1 MNRRRAWWVGGSVAL
16 HLAVLALLLVTR
28 RPEPDQAMAPNYELV
43 FDNGGASTPSTS
55 EQTSPTD
62 AMPQAMA
69 ENPASTQE
77 PAPAAAAPTP
87 VPDLLPPEPAPPAP
101 PAAQAEPEPPAPS
114 QQAMALPDPTVPP
127 SPPDAPVQPAPVQPA
142 PVQPAPAQ
150 EAPAELPQPQASKVP
165 PAVRLAQPDEP
176 PSVTAMTQAPDFT
189 LPVPPPP
196 PPPRPRPPA
205 PPRQALGSLSSP
217 MDLNFGQASSR
228 APAPPRGSVASHA
241 IDFSLGA
248 PKPGPNRSE
257 AFFDVRAANIGADWA
272 QGLAAYWLRHRY
284 YPSQAAE
291 AGEDGTVKIQ
301 IVVNRL
307 GRVQSVEVLSRSGS
321 PWLDMAAVGT
331 WRNAQLAPLPA
342 ENNDP
347 TITIPLTINY
357 VLLR

>member
-1 MNRRRAWWVGGSVAL
+1 MDRRRAWWIGGSVAL
-16 HLAVLALLLVTR
+16 HLAALALLLVTR
-28 RPEPDQAMAPNYELV
+28 RPEPDQPMAPNYELV
-43 FDNGGASTPSTS
+43 FDNGGKSTPSTS
-55 EQTSPTD
+55 EQTSKTD
-62 AMPQAMA
+62 PAPQAMA
-69 ENPASTQE
+69 ENPTPAQE

-87 VPDLLPPEPAPPAP
+87 VPDLLPPEPAPPAAEVEP
-101 PAAQAEPEPPAPS
+101 PPPAPS
-114 QQAMALPDPTVPP
+114 QQAMALPDPAIPP
-127 SPPDAPVQPAPVQPA
+127 KPPDAPAQPAPVQPG
-142 PVQPAPAQ
+142 
-150 EAPAELPQPQASKVP
+150 PAELPQPQASKVP

-176 PSVTAMTQAPDFT
+176 PSITAMTQAPTFT
-189 LPVPPPP
+189 PPVPPPP
-196 PPPRPRPPA
+196 LPTPPVPPRPRTPV

-228 APAPPRGSVASHA
+228 APAPPRGSVASRA

-248 PKPGPNRSE
+248 PKAGPNRSE
-257 AFFDVRAANIGADWA
+257 AFFDIRAANIGADWA

-284 YPSQAAE
+284 YPTQAAE
-291 AGEDGTVKIQ
+291 SGEDGTVKIQ

-307 GRVQSVEVLSRSGS
+307 GRVVSAEVLDRSGS

-357 VLLR
+357 LLIRR